1 MQLRCVSKRM
11 LTTYV
16 LAAVIK
22 YSAYANNYHA
32 DTGHVGSSSNYM
44 FT

>member
-1 MQLRCVSKRM
+1 MQLRCVSKRK
-11 LTTYV
+11 LKTYV
-16 LAAVIK
+16 LVAVIK

-32 DTGHVGSSSNYM
+32 DTGRVGSSSNYM